1 MTIPPF
7 PVSFSSSLRTRTRSC
22 RGVMFT
28 VISLTSVQSISKNSN
43 RQLLVAL
50 GQHYGRKL
58 FWFFCRVTS
67 RSLASFFLA
76 LGFSFGALLLVQFH
90 SFRNGK
96 FSFGIDSLRIN
107 NQPQNIAER
116 RTDKIA
122 GILCIFP

>member
-1 MTIPPF
+1 MTIPPL

-67 RSLASFFLA
+67 RSRASFFLA
-76 LGFSFGALLLVQFH
+76 LGFSFGPPLLVQFH
-90 SFRNGK
+90 SFRNGN
-96 FSFGIDSLRIN
+96 FSFGIDGFISLLSPGNVRPPHRQYL
-107 NQPQNIAER
+107 NQS
-116 RTDKIA
+116 
-122 GILCIFP
+122 